1 MENLRKMHETAFKRD
16 EFFYGLTM
24 IIGRIIENV
33 ILIEFRFNV
42 MTNYYNRIFQYQY
55 LRSYGMLRL
64 E

>member
-1 MENLRKMHETAFKRD
+1 MENLRKMHETAFQRD
-16 EFFYGLTM
+16 DFFYGLTM

-55 LRSYGMLRL
+55 LRSYGMLGL